1 MMSLKEISMIDFKNM
16 DIKNGPAGD
25 VLRVIGIAAMGIGL
39 VFCVGMIAG
48 ILSAH
53 REDGGGPL
61 PGIMIG
67 ILIAIAVIM
76 IALSY
81 GVYAA
86 MKRQIMGGEGMSKRA
101 KNGRLI
107 MSILFGAGAAI
118 GVALSIISSEDGTR
132 TAFSNGPLPMPF
144 AIILAIIIG
153 IILPIF
159 YWLWHKNIDEQEAS
173 AYRDG
178 AIAGMYA
185 YAIGLPVWWI
195 LWRGGMVP
203 MPDGTTIY
211 FATMFIWGG
220 VWFWKKY
227 L

>member
-16 DIKNGPAGD
+16 DMKNGPAGGVVR
-25 VLRVIGIAAMGIGL
+25 VLVTAAMIIGL
-39 VFCVGMIAG
+39 IFCAGMIAG
-48 ILSAH
+48 ILSVH
-53 REDGGGPL
+53 HEDGGGPL
-61 PGIMIG
+61 SGIIIG

-107 MSILFGAGAAI
+107 MSILLGAGAAI
-118 GVALSIISSEDGTR
+118 GVVLSIIGSEDGTQ

-153 IILPIF
+153 IILPVF
-159 YWLWHKNIDEQEAS
+159 YWFWHKNIDEQEAS

-178 AIAGMYA
+178 AMAGVYA
-185 YAIGLPVWWI
+185 YSIGLPVWWI

-203 MPDGTTIY
+203 MPDVATIY
-211 FATMFIWGG
+211 FATMFIWCG